1 MASTCLSYRLFSLS
15 MSHKPVLTMRSRT
28 LLLSHFS
35 RVWLFETLWT
45 VACQA
50 PLYMGI
56 LQAEYWSG
64 LPCPPPGDFPNL
76 EMEPTSLMSPELAG
90 VYFTTSATWEAL
102 IQDTAVAAAAKSLQ
116 SCPTLCDARDGS
128 PPGCPIPG
136 ILQARTLE
144 WVSISFSSA
153 WNWKVKV
160 KSFSHVWLCAT
171 PWTVAHQAP
180 PSMGFSRQ
188 EYLSGVPL
196 PSPSKTL
203 ESIKKKGTDRNM

>member
-1 MASTCLSYRLFSLS
+1 MLTLYYGIACVSWKSLPVILFNTMASTCLSYRLFSLS

-64 LPCPPPGDFPNL
+64 LPCPPPGDLPNL

-90 VYFTTSATWEAL
+90 MYFTTSATWEAL
-102 IQDTAVAAAAKSLQ
+102 IQDTAAAAKSLQ
-116 SCPTLCDARDGS
+116 SCLTLCNPRDSS
-128 PPGCPIPG
+128 PPGSPVPG
-136 ILQARTLE
+136 IPQARTLE
-144 WVSISFSSA
+144 WVAISFSNA
-153 WNWKVKV
+153 WKWK
-160 KSFSHVWLCAT
+160 W
-171 PWTVAHQAP
+171 
-180 PSMGFSRQ
+180 SR
-188 EYLSGVPL
+188 
-196 PSPSKTL
+196 
-203 ESIKKKGTDRNM
+203 SIVSDS